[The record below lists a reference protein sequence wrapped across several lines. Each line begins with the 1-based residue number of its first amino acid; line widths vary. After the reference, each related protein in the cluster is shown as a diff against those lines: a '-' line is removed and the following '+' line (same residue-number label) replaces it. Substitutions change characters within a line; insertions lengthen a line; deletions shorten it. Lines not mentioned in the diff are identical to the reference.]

1 MATASEKDR
10 DLRRLIKKFR
20 INFKP
25 PSHGQLPS
33 CHKNTFDQIRVI
45 RDIRFDSYCA
55 ENVILNEEPW
65 TAQTKRRAEWLSNRA
80 ATLIYQQRNE
90 AGWRFDLE
98 NDVLHRFM
106 VEVAW

>member
-1 MATASEKDR
+1 MSRKKD
-10 DLRRLIKKFR
+10 DNLRGLIEKFR
-20 INFKP
+20 INFRP

-33 CHKNTFDQIRVI
+33 RYKNTFDQIRAI

-55 ENVILNEEPW
+55 ENVIPNEEPW

-80 ATLIYQQRNE
+80 ATLLYQQRNE

>member
-1 MATASEKDR
+1 MASDKDR
-10 DLRRLIKKFR
+10 ELRGLIKTFR
-20 INFKP
+20 INFRP
-25 PSHGQLPS
+25 PSYGQLLS
-33 CHKNTFDQIRVI
+33 RCTNTFDQIRII

-55 ENVILNEEPW
+55 ENGVNEKPW
-65 TAQTKRRAEWLSNRA
+65 KSQTKRRAEWLSNRA
-80 ATLIYQQRNE
+80 TTLLYQQRNE